1 VHVLAVRPGHP
12 GAAVDDTGIGQVL
25 DLQAPQRLR
34 AEVAADQLG
43 ALLDGEPED
52 PALRRLFPAAYNDDP
67 EREAEWQV
75 LMGDDLRDSR
85 RAALETL
92 RVTATRT
99 EITEDEVTAWMQA
112 VNSIRLVLGTRL
124 DVSEEDTGDRPPD
137 DPNAQA
143 FALYGCLSYLLDR
156 TVDSLSG

>member
-1 VHVLAVRPGHP
+1 VALFRRRPLFERRPDGRFDLHLATDER
-12 GAAVDDTGIGQVL
+12 
-25 DLQAPQRLR
+25 RLL
-34 AEVAADQLG
+34 AGLADQLET
-43 ALLDGEPED
+43 LLDAETED
-52 PALRRLFPAAYNDDP
+52 PALRRLFPAAYSNDP

-99 EITEDEVTAWMQA
+99 EVTEDEVTAWMQA

-143 FALYGCLSYLLDR
+143 FALYGFLSYLLDR